1 MKANTRR
8 TAAFAVARWI
18 ASRERPENLLPEG
31 PDRAFVQDL
40 TYVVVRRF
48 RPLRRVLG
56 ELVKTWPKGEL
67 EALLLVG
74 AAQILYM
81 PDVPDFAAVNETVEA
96 AKACPNKS
104 VAKVVNGVLRNLLRR
119 REEFEKL
126 LAAATLAERESYP
139 NALVGRWIARYG
151 EEGAAKLA
159 AWHNQP
165 AETWLAR
172 KPDAYGEG
180 FFEKLPRGRKVADEP
195 GFAEG
200 AFIVQNP
207 AAAGAVKLLDVRPG
221 QRVLDFCAAPGGKTV
236 QIAWRLG
243 ADAKNLVAQE
253 VNPKRLRTLESTL
266 KRCRLDA
273 VRVVPAADEKD
284 AGAFDRVLVDAPC
297 SNTGVLRRRPDARWN
312 WTKEKLAEL
321 VALQAEILDR
331 AAAFCAPGGVLV
343 YSTCSNEPEEN
354 AEQAAAFLARHPG
367 WREIARTESVPLETD
382 HDGAFAVAFGRA

>member
-1 MKANTRR
+1 MKTNTRR
-8 TAAFAVARWI
+8 LAAFAVARWI
-18 ASRERPENLLPEG
+18 SSHERPENLLPEG

-40 TYVVVRRF
+40 VYVTVRRF

-56 ELVKTWPKGEL
+56 ELVKTWPKGEM

-74 AAQILYM
+74 GAQILYM

-96 AKACPNKS
+96 AKACPNKAI
-104 VAKVVNGVLRNLLRR
+104 AKVVNGVLRNLLRR

-126 LAAATLAERESYP
+126 LAAAPLAERESYP
-139 NALVGRWIARYG
+139 NAIVDRWVARYG
-151 EEGAAKLA
+151 EEGAEKLA
-159 AWHNQP
+159 AWHNAP

-172 KPDAYGEG
+172 KPDANGEG
-180 FFEKLPRGRKVADEP
+180 AFEKLARGKKVTDES
-195 GFAEG
+195 GYAEG
-200 AFIVQNP
+200 DFIVQNP
-207 AAAGAVKLLDVRPG
+207 ATAGAVKLLDVRPG

-243 ADAKNLVAQE
+243 ADAGKLVAQE
-253 VNPKRLRTLESTL
+253 VNPKRLRTLQSTL
-266 KRCRLDA
+266 KRCKLDA
-273 VRVVPAADEKD
+273 VQAVSAVDEKD

-312 WTKEKLAEL
+312 WTKEKLSEL
-321 VALQAEILDR
+321 VTLQAEILDR

-354 AEQAAAFLARHPG
+354 GEQAAAFLARHPG
-367 WREIARTESVPLETD
+367 WREVARTEFVPFETD
-382 HDGAFAVAFGRA
+382 HDGAFAVAFERM